1 MTTNTD
7 LANHAL
13 ALLGEMP
20 ISDIDSETSKPAR
33 VCLQFVQAAI
43 DETLRMGRWNC
54 ATERVTLA
62 KSTVGPVAGYD
73 FYYDLPGDF
82 IRLMEVNGEQWE
94 DSSEF
99 FEIEGLQLATDED
112 SVSIR
117 YIQRIPIG
125 FADALLAN
133 AIAIRLAGKIAL
145 PLTGSEEKAITFA
158 RLFRE
163 ALGEARQHDAQE
175 SGTGRNPRWAKV
187 FSRSR
192 LLRSRGSGRNP
203 ETYQLPT

>member
-13 ALLGEMP
+13 ALLGELP
-20 ISDIDSETSKPAR
+20 ISDIESETSKPAR
-33 VCLQFVQAAI
+33 VCRQFIQSAM

-62 KSTVGPVAGYD
+62 RNSTAPVAGYD

-82 IRLMEVNGEQWE
+82 IRLLEVNGEQYE

-99 FEIEGLQLATDED
+99 FEVEGLKLASDED

-117 YIQRIPIG
+117 YIRRITIG
-125 FADALLAN
+125 YADGLLAN
-133 AIAIRLAGKIAL
+133 AMAVRLAGKIAL

-175 SGTGRNPRWAKV
+175 SGTGRNPRWQKV

-192 LLRSRGSGRNP
+192 LLRARGTGRNP
-203 ETYQLPT
+203 ETYQLPS